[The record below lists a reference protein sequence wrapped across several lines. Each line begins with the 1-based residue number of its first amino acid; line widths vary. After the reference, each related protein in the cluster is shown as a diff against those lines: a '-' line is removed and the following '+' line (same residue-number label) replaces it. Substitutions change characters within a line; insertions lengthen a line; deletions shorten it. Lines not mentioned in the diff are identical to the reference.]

1 MILDA
6 SRRRAQGP
14 WTRARLVVPG
24 MRSASTWRLA
34 GQGTP
39 AGRLAV
45 RRAARW
51 RPAATGVC
59 GSAVGA
65 VVAYFL
71 DSKRRPSP
79 PSHRAGPCARDR
91 PAVTPVRVEMPRLR
105 R

>member
-24 MRSASTWRLA
+24 MRSASAWRLA

-45 RRAARW
+45 CCALEARCHGRLRLSGRCRRRVLPGLQT
-51 RPAATGVC
+51 PA
-59 GSAVGA
+59 
-65 VVAYFL
+65 VA
-71 DSKRRPSP
+71 
-79 PSHRAGPCARDR
+79 
-91 PAVTPVRVEMPRLR
+91 AVTPRGTVRS
-105 R
+105 